1 MSRTTTSFA
10 ALLCSMGMIPWH
22 AARAQADTVP
32 PAGVEER
39 PFSFT
44 SGTMELAGTLALP
57 AEANSPPIAVIVAGS
72 GPTDRNGN
80 ARMGL
85 RTNAYAQLAWG
96 LATNGIASLRYDK
109 RVLPTAKGQLNL
121 TQLTFD
127 DLAADVTAA
136 VNAVRGDYGKVVV
149 IGHSEGGDLAIQ
161 AVANGLAVNGLVL
174 IATPGRNVPALLHEQ
189 LARQLPPTM
198 LERFDS
204 AFARY
209 VRGEPMVDTLP
220 PALLTLLAPVNQRYT
235 QTWVAFDP
243 VGEIAKISVPILIVQ
258 GEADIQIGVGDAQA
272 LKNAQPNA
280 ELVLLPGMN
289 HVMKAV
295 ADTALAAQA
304 SSYTSPTLPVVP
316 ALIQTVA
323 GFIGRVPAAK

>member
-1 MSRTTTSFA
+1 
-10 ALLCSMGMIPWH
+10 
-22 AARAQADTVP
+22 
-32 PAGVEER
+32 
-39 PFSFT
+39 
-44 SGTMELAGTLALP
+44 
-57 AEANSPPIAVIVAGS
+57 
-72 GPTDRNGN
+72 
-80 ARMGL
+80 
-85 RTNAYAQLAWG
+85 
-96 LATNGIASLRYDK
+96 
-109 RVLPTAKGQLNL
+109 
-121 TQLTFD
+121 
-127 DLAADVTAA
+127 
-136 VNAVRGDYGKVVV
+136 
-149 IGHSEGGDLAIQ
+149 
-161 AVANGLAVNGLVL
+161 
-174 IATPGRNVPALLHEQ
+174 
-189 LARQLPPTM
+189 M

-220 PALLTLLAPVNQRYT
+220 PALLGLLAPVNQRYT

-243 VGEIAKISVPILIVQ
+243 VREIAKIDVPILIVQ

-304 SSYTSPTLPVVP
+304 ASYTNPMLPVVP

-323 GFIGRVPAAK
+323 GFIGRVPAGK

>member
-1 MSRTTTSFA
+1 MSRTASLA
-10 ALLCSMGMIPWH
+10 ALLGLAVLVPCH

-44 SGTMELAGTLALP
+44 SGTMELAGTLTLP
-57 AEANSPPIAVIVAGS
+57 AEADRPPIAVIVAGS

-80 ARMGL
+80 ARGGL

-96 LATNGIASLRYDK
+96 LATKGIASLRYDK

-121 TQLTFD
+121 TQLTFQ
-127 DLAADVTAA
+127 DLAADVAAA
-136 VNAVRGDYGKVVV
+136 VNAVRGDYGKVVL

-161 AVANGLAVNGLVL
+161 AVATGLAVNGLVL
-174 IATPGRNVPALLHEQ
+174 IATPGRDVRALLQEQ
-189 LARQLPPTM
+189 LGRQLSPAM

-220 PALLTLLAPVNQRYT
+220 PALLTLLAPVNQRYM
-235 QTWVAFDP
+235 QTWAAFDP
-243 VGEIAKISVPILIVQ
+243 TREIAKLTVPILIIQ

-295 ADTALAAQA
+295 TDTALAVQA
-304 SSYTSPTLPVVP
+304 SSYTNPALPVVP

-323 GFIGRVPAAK
+323 GFVGRVPAGK

>member
-32 PAGVEER
+32 PTGVEER

-57 AEANSPPIAVIVAGS
+57 VDVNGPPIAVIVAGS

-127 DLAADVTAA
+127 DLAADVAAA
-136 VNAVRGDYGKVVV
+136 VNTVRGDYSKVVV

-161 AVANGLAVNGLVL
+161 AIANGLAVNGLVL
-174 IATPGRNVPALLHEQ
+174 IATPGRNVPALLHGQ

-220 PALLTLLAPVNQRYT
+220 PALLGLLAPVNQRYT

-243 VGEIAKISVPILIVQ
+243 VREIAKIDVPILIVQ

-304 SSYTSPTLPVVP
+304 ASYTNPTLPVVP

-323 GFIGRVPAAK
+323 GFIGRVPAGK